1 MKAEIARTA
10 NALIELF
17 NRCAKTEVVFVD
29 MVLSRIAVGRRY
41 SDEEIKKLDLSEA
54 ENED

>member
-17 NRCAKTEVVFVD
+17 NQCAKTDVVFVD